1 MRVLLLATTCFYP
14 SLANI
19 CYHTLQLLPLVS
31 SNFSLLPHDDDGDGE
46 QVGYEGSQG
55 LGGAL
60 YEGRE
65 RLVSMAV
72 GALHI

>member
-1 MRVLLLATTCFYP
+1 MLPLVTNCLLTHGVMP
-14 SLANI
+14 
-19 CYHTLQLLPLVS
+19 HHPLPLVS
-31 SNFSLLPHDDDGDGE
+31 SNFSLLPLDDDGDGE